1 MSSYIFSGLSFH
13 LFTQTLSDVLVNIGR
28 TVFIYRLF
36 LCHICLYVTI
46 NLQPHLLPFLWI
58 YLMLPLDFLTEF
70 CDRFINPHILYASFF
85 GLIWAAQCFFFSS
98 QCHTIFQSHISFPLH
113 LIVKKWRPV
122 LFLPVRVQQQVAKSF
137 SHPFVRMDTLW
148 QNVVYEKA
156 RWKGTRH

>member
-85 GLIWAAQCFFFSS
+85 GLIWAAQCCFFFITVSHHFSVTHFISPSS
-98 QCHTIFQSHISFPLH
+98 YCEEVMSSVVFASESSAASGKKFLTSFCAHGYSLAECS
-113 LIVKKWRPV
+113 V
-122 LFLPVRVQQQVAKSF
+122 
-137 SHPFVRMDTLW
+137 
-148 QNVVYEKA
+148 
-156 RWKGTRH
+156 